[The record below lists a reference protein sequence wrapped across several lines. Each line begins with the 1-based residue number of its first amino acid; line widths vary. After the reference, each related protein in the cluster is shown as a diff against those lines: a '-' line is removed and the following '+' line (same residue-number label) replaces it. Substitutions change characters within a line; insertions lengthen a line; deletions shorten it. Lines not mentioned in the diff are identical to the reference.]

1 MLQYLERWKTWVNQ
15 NNEIPKEAKPYQL
28 PTQTIKGIKICGE
41 NKLFYICKSVI
52 IFILAHSLS
61 EMIRFLLS
69 HEKVKFVLTERFN
82 QDPLENFFGQQRARG
97 QRNDNPSVSQFLE
110 NTQALMVQKSLPV
123 GGSSSIRKRKEMSDL
138 IRTITKSTITKTC
151 M

>member
-1 MLQYLERWKTWVNQ
+1 MVRINYF
-15 NNEIPKEAKPYQL
+15 IFA
-28 PTQTIKGIKICGE
+28 
-41 NKLFYICKSVI
+41 SVI
-52 IFILAHSLS
+52 IFILAYSLS

-69 HEKVKFVLTERFN
+69 HEKVKFVLTKRFN

-110 NTQALMVQKSLPV
+110 NTQALMLQKSLAV

-138 IRTITKSTITKTC
+138 IPSLSQPLPKRICKRSL
-151 M
+151 